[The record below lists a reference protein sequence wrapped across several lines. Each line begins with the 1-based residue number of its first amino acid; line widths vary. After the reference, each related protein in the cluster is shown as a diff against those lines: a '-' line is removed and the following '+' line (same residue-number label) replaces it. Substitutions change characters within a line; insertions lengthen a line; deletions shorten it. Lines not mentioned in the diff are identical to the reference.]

1 VKPEN
6 EKPGETPPLTTAA
19 IVLRG
24 GRQNRHG
31 ELASMLVLGAVCGFA
46 WAAGF
51 RGMMSEIAGEDS
63 DVDGVLTFVWLLL
76 PGVVV
81 GCLLAWAEH
90 IRRTGGRRGWRW
102 LALSPLLFAGVLLSN
117 PTDPGGLFEDGV
129 GGGAVAIPLFAI
141 AGGFALS
148 GRGARPP
155 RLVAGLVALAPIP
168 LWALTATSVG
178 GAGLAL
184 DTARGAW
191 VALYFWA
198 FLALLALAC
207 AIPHRQVDSRGN
219 VSP

>member
-1 VKPEN
+1 VTPEN
-6 EKPGETPPLTTAA
+6 EEPGETLPPTTDA
-19 IVLRG
+19 IARRG
-24 GRQNRHG
+24 GPQNRHG
-31 ELASMLVLGAVCGFA
+31 GLASMLVLGAVCGFA

-81 GCLLAWAEH
+81 GALLAWAEH

-102 LALSPLLFAGVLLSN
+102 LALSPLVFSGVLLSK

-129 GGGAVAIPLFAI
+129 GGGAIAIPLFAM

-148 GRGARPP
+148 SRGSRSA

-207 AIPHRQVDSRGN
+207 AIPHRPVDSAGT
-219 VSP
+219 

>member
-1 VKPEN
+1 MTHAV
-6 EKPGETPPLTTAA
+6 TARSCPQSRDGA
-19 IVLRG
+19 LVSI
-24 GRQNRHG
+24 
-31 ELASMLVLGAVCGFA
+31 LVLGAVCGLA

-63 DVDGVLTFVWLLL
+63 DVDWVLTFVWLLL
-76 PGVVV
+76 PGTFV
-81 GCLLAWAEH
+81 GVLLAWAEH
-90 IRRTGGRRGWRW
+90 IGRTGGRRWWRW
-102 LALSPLLFAGVLLSN
+102 LALSPLVFAGVLLSE
-117 PTDPGGLFEDGV
+117 PTDPAGLFEDGV
-129 GGGAVAIPLFAI
+129 GGGAIAVPLLGM

-148 GRGARPP
+148 GRGAPWA

-178 GAGLAL
+178 GSGLAL

-207 AIPHRQVDSRGN
+207 AIPHRPVRSQGR
-219 VSP
+219 P

>member
-6 EKPGETPPLTTAA
+6 EEPGETPPLTTDA
-19 IVLRG
+19 IAGRG
-24 GRQNRHG
+24 RPQNRHG
-31 ELASMLVLGAVCGFA
+31 GLASMLALGAVCGLA

-81 GCLLAWAEH
+81 GSLLAWAEH

-102 LALSPLLFAGVLLSN
+102 LALSPLVFAGVLLSK

-129 GGGAVAIPLFAI
+129 GGGAIAVPLFAM

-148 GRGARPP
+148 GRANHWP
-155 RLVAGLVALAPIP
+155 RLIAGVVALAPIP
-168 LWALTATSVG
+168 VWVLTATSVG

-207 AIPHRQVDSRGN
+207 AIPHRPVDSAGT
-219 VSP
+219 